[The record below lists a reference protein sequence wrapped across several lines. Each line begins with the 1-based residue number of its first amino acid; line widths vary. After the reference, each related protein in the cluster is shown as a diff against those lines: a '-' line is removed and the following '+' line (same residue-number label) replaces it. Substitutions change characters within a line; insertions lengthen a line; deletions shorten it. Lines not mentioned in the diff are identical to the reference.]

1 MKKHKIFKKVTLI
14 ISVICIASSFMF
26 GTFASNATSDD
37 IIGEW
42 VLNEHVTMPENSNQQ
57 VDVIQ
62 NFTLTYVYNG
72 TIKDGYGFIFNVIDD
87 PDATYLYKMGVI
99 SNNGSDWIYEG
110 WWADGGW
117 SGGVFDSRF
126 SRTIRITS
134 AYGGQSN
141 LNEVYNWLTANATK
155 QAQTTNTTYFTIN
168 NVSTLIT
175 FNTNST
181 WREWLS
187 SEYQNNTG
195 IYTDTTYLYIDNQR
209 MYDNS
214 GNCVKIAPK

>member
-42 VLNEHVTMPENSNQQ
+42 VLNEHVTMPENSNPQ
-57 VDVIQ
+57 VAVLQ
-62 NFTLTYVYNG
+62 NITFTYVYNG
-72 TIKDGYGFIFNVIDD
+72 TVKDGYGFIFNVIDD
-87 PDATYLYKMGVI
+87 PGATYLYKMGVI